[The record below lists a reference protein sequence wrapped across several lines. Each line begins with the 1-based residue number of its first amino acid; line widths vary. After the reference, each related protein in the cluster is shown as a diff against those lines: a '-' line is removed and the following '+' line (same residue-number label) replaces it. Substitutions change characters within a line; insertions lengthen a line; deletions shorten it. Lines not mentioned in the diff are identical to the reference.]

1 MKPLANT
8 NTNDSQRI
16 VSTKELAEILGLSDR
31 RVRQLENEGSLVKIG
46 RGKFDLAASIQK
58 YIDTIKE
65 RSLSDD
71 EIDLNK
77 EKTLL
82 TRANRMMAEMEL
94 KIIQG
99 EVHRSEDIEKV
110 MNDMLSSFRAQ
121 LLVIPGKAA
130 PRLIDQTEIEPIK
143 AILKNYIFEAL
154 QELSE
159 YDPTV
164 FYDKSKSKIIIE
176 DKSSE
181 KNSIDKKGPKKN
193 GNRKQTNK

>member
-1 MKPLANT
+1 MANT

>member
-1 MKPLANT
+1 MANT

-110 MNDMLSSFRAQ
+110 MNQ
-121 LLVIPGKAA
+121 LKDKMQLKKPGNGIAFTIP
-130 PRLIDQTEIEPIK
+130 I
-143 AILKNYIFEAL
+143 
-154 QELSE
+154 
-159 YDPTV
+159 
-164 FYDKSKSKIIIE
+164 
-176 DKSSE
+176 
-181 KNSIDKKGPKKN
+181 NSIDSIYSLEYICSLIGGKKE
-193 GNRKQTNK
+193 

>member
-1 MKPLANT
+1 VKPLANT